1 MKHQEET
8 KFVCKG
14 CNQEFASKSALF
26 RHLRASGGKCFPPEE
41 HENFLK
47 YFVNAEENREKIII
61 LYGYVPG
68 DYYLNLG
75 LRDCNSARIEID
87 PDSPKYGVCNGDHV
101 AELVQEAI
109 EIVSNEADID
119 NYLKLRGEKSYS
131 KCNRSFGFSARAT
144 ELCQQDECTGALTE
158 VMTGRAPKLFIE
170 DCPVNE
176 KHKREEEMLA
186 AWVQKINSAL
196 DQLILQL
203 DHPDNDG
210 KSLGKVRVFGRLQ
223 APKKFNAEMDVNHR
237 RIDYLLPADLLYGV
251 EQSSSGMT
259 LQEFLESI
267 KESHPNRNTE
277 NHGPSSQNSD
287 SKQQNFSYI
296 SKLKK
301 LMQKFCSQV
310 IEVDGVSDNDR
321 TTGDTAN
328 DEVSSNQPKQ
338 VRMQNACTTATKCNV
353 KEDAMIETEGY
364 VSADKGNNNSTKK
377 RVLKRKLYHNFSR
390 TAVAHDFLSFRRVDR
405 FFHRA
410 TIRCTAS
417 STQKIST
424 RPFIVISAK
433 GDLFLNGQFRGMIGL
448 LIAIVRGLVDES
460 ILDCVFDEEYP
471 NLVPCP
477 FAPTTG
483 LFQGE
488 VNYATW
494 EGKMNSVLTP
504 RKSERW
510 QKGWKSDTIIN
521 CINDFEDE
529 LCGSIA
535 RVWAESGE
543 PNSDVPDMESVST
556 WITSYLEPWAKRAN
570 EQLRNYQRWKALKN
584 EIQQNN
590 CTELALIEKLTPP
603 LSSMQDFVPPL
614 YQKVLELL
622 READRS
628 GSWPST
634 SPKRQLVMVST
645 PENEAEND
653 NIQSDIERPSAY
665 NFFEGQGGASGSFS
679 VGATPGQG
687 CELPKGNALFPELM
701 NAAFELEIALCPD
714 RIPSSTIAINRNAQ
728 FRPHIDNGVGAI
740 GQSRSLIVG
749 LGKYSGGELMVEGE
763 KYDIRYNPIEF
774 NGWTDRHWT
783 CPFLGERYSLV
794 WFTPKGC
801 EGIRGLDLCQ

>member
-1 MKHQEET
+1 MGQKEEP
-8 KFVCKG
+8 KVICKG
-14 CNQEFASKSALF
+14 CNKGFSSKTALF
-26 RHLRASGGKCFPPEE
+26 RHLRATGGMCFPPEE
-41 HENFLK
+41 YQDYLK

-61 LYGYVPG
+61 LYGYIPG
-68 DYYLNLG
+68 DFYLNLG
-75 LRDCNSARIEID
+75 LRCCNSRIEID
-87 PDSPKYGVCNGDHV
+87 PESPKCGVCDGDHA

-109 EIVSNEADID
+109 EIVSHEANAHSDV
-119 NYLKLRGEKSYS
+119 KLTGNTSKST
-131 KCNRSFGFSARAT
+131 KCNRSFGHSARAT
-144 ELCQQDECTGALTE
+144 ELCRQDECTGALTE
-158 VMTGRAPKLFIE
+158 VMTVRAPKLFID
-170 DCPVNE
+170 DCPVDERHKMEE
-176 KHKREEEMLA
+176 KVMED
-186 AWVQKINSAL
+186 WIQKINDAL
-196 DQLILQL
+196 DKLVLKL
-203 DHPDNDG
+203 GDSNHHG

-237 RIDYLLPADLLYGV
+237 RIDYLLPADLLFGT
-251 EQSSSGMT
+251 EQSSLGIS
-259 LQEFLESI
+259 LQEYLDSIREFHPKRNMASQGHHPQNIESKHQDFL
-267 KESHPNRNTE
+267 
-277 NHGPSSQNSD
+277 
-287 SKQQNFSYI
+287 YI

-310 IEVDGVSDNDR
+310 VELDVRD
-321 TTGDTAN
+321 
-328 DEVSSNQPKQ
+328 DETNATCDVNPRNTKQ
-338 VRMQNACTTATKCNV
+338 VRFRRASMTASKNDV
-353 KEDAMIETEGY
+353 GQDAI
-364 VSADKGNNNSTKK
+364 VDKKAKDDQQSTKQ

-390 TAVAHDFLSFRRVDR
+390 SALAHDFLSYRRVDR

-410 TIRCTAS
+410 TIRYTS
-417 STQKIST
+417 MTQTIPT
-424 RPFIVISAK
+424 RPFIVLSTK

-448 LIAIVRGLVDES
+448 FIAIVRGLVDEA
-460 ILDCVFDEEYP
+460 ILDCIFDEEYP

-510 QKGWKSDTIIN
+510 QKGWKSDAIFN
-521 CINDFEDE
+521 AINDFEE
-529 LCGSIA
+529 EICRSIA
-535 RVWAESGE
+535 RVWELGSDI
-543 PNSDVPDMESVST
+543 NSDVKMSSMSS

-570 EQLRNYQRWKALKN
+570 EQLRDYQKWKALKN
-584 EIQQNN
+584 EVQQNTY
-590 CTELALIEKLTPP
+590 TELALIEKLTPP
-603 LSSMQDFVPPL
+603 LSSVSSVVPPL
-614 YQKVLELL
+614 YQKVLQLL

-645 PENEAEND
+645 PGHEAQVD
-653 NIQSDIERPSAY
+653 NNMQSMIEGPSAY
-665 NFFEGQGGASGSFS
+665 TFLEGQGGASGSFS

-701 NAAFELEIALCPD
+701 KAAFELEIALCPD

-749 LGKYSGGELMVEGE
+749 LGTYSGGELMVEGE

-774 NGWTDRHWT
+774 NGWTERHWT

-801 EGIRGLDLCQ
+801 EGLRGLDLCR